1 MNERDEFR
9 APPRVTFQV
18 SSAMAERYRELIP
31 DGIRRKIMTKV
42 LDQVLEIFEKL
53 GPADAE
59 LAILSGVLSVEEIL
73 ARRGRR

>member
-1 MNERDEFR
+1 
-9 APPRVTFQV
+9 
-18 SSAMAERYRELIP
+18 MAERYRELIP